1 MRFCEGGEQTLLYT
15 TKHAYK
21 KRVCYI
27 KYPTCSRSLPVS
39 CTTCARDSRTLC
51 PTYSR
56 ASLAPC
62 PTCLLVY
69 MFSCLTCL
77 KCSCTS
83 CVLCLACS
91 GSCSCLVPYILLRSS
106 SLICFRC
113 CEPKMF
119 LCISFPIAFRSCSSC
134 VFGALAAWVFYS
146 LGQRWS
152 LWKTAKIRLI
162 LTISIHYIH
171 YEL

>member
-91 GSCSCLVPYILLRSS
+91 RSCSCLVPCILLRSS

-119 LCISFPIAFRSCSSC
+119 LCISFPIAFRPCSSC

-146 LGQRWS
+146 LG
-152 LWKTAKIRLI
+152 
-162 LTISIHYIH
+162 
-171 YEL
+171 